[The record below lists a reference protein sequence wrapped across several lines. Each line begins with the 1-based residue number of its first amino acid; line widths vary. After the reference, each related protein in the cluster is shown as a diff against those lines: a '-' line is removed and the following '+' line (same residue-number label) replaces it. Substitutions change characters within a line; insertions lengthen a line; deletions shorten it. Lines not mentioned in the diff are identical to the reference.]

1 MDELL
6 YILIGAILGIA
17 AFLFIK
23 DQIEAKRERDAERR
37 KNAAIQNAMAAK
49 ANSRKPS
56 FYEEDENGLAL
67 VEDEDRGTVWPKRHY

>member
-17 AFLFIK
+17 AFLITK

-37 KNAAIQNAMAAK
+37 KNAARLILAQFNK
-49 ANSRKPS
+49 PRK
-56 FYEEDENGLAL
+56 
-67 VEDEDRGTVWPKRHY
+67 

>member
-1 MDELL
+1 MNIEPLCMTVGL
-6 YILIGAILGIA
+6 AALFVAIVLKIG
-17 AFLFIK
+17 K
-23 DQIEAKRERDAERR
+23 MKRQATAERR
-37 KNAAIQNAMAAK
+37 KSAAIQNAMTAK